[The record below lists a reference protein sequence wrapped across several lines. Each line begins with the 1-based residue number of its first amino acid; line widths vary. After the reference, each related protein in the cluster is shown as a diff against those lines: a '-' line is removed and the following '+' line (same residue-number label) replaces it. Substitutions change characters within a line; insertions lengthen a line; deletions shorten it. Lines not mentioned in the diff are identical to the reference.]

1 MSGTI
6 SSNSVVILLGCG
18 AVLPLAACFA
28 ALPDKEGNRTI
39 WNNISLAIG
48 LIAISIV
55 AIVLFQYR

>member
-6 SSNSVVILLGCG
+6 SSNSLVLLLGCG

-39 WNNISLAIG
+39 WNAISLAIG
-48 LIAISIV
+48 VIAISIV
-55 AIVLFQYR
+55 AVVVSQYS